1 MADPDFAN
9 ARVTIVGLGL
19 MGGSLAAALSIN
31 RACGSIVG
39 VARRRSTLATAR
51 ALRFID
57 EGTTDLAEG
66 VSAADL
72 VIVCTPVNDI
82 IEKLGAL
89 GPLVKPGC
97 VVMDVGSTKSA
108 ICAAM
113 ETMPEHVQPLGAHPM
128 CGKETS
134 GLTMAEPSLYQ
145 DKIFVLT
152 PLPRTSERTVALGHA
167 LIAAVGARPLVLDP
181 ARHDRLVAI
190 ISHLPYLMAVA
201 LVNAADSLAGR
212 PGERPSAKDPLAW
225 TMAASGFRDTSR
237 VAGGS
242 IPMMMDI
249 LVTNREPV
257 LHSLIE
263 AREQIDR
270 LVECLEA
277 ADFEALEALLQAAR
291 HRRTEVFR

>member
-19 MGGSLAAALSIN
+19 MGGSLAAALSIH

-72 VIVCTPVNDI
+72 VILCTPVNDI
-82 IEKLGAL
+82 IEKLGII

-113 ETMPEHVQPLGAHPM
+113 EAMPEHVQPLGAHPM

-145 DKIFVLT
+145 DKVFVLT

-181 ARHDRLVAI
+181 ARHDRLVALV
-190 ISHLPYLMAVA
+190 SHLPYLMAVA

-212 PGERPSAKDPLAW
+212 PGAEDPLAW

-277 ADFEALEALLQAAR
+277 ADFEALETLLQVAR

>member
-9 ARVTIVGLGL
+9 ARVTIIGLGL

-72 VIVCTPVNDI
+72 VILCTPVNDI
-82 IEKLGAL
+82 IEKLDAL

-113 ETMPEHVQPLGAHPM
+113 EEMPEHVQPLGAHPM

-190 ISHLPYLMAVA
+190 VSHLPYMMAVA
-201 LVNAADSLAGR
+201 LVNAADGLAGR
-212 PGERPSAKDPLAW
+212 PGAEDPLAW

-270 LVECLEA
+270 LVDCLEA